1 MKDQELALAF
11 TWQKSSA
18 SGSGNCVEVA
28 QSGRVFVRDSKNPQ
42 GDFLGFRAAYW
53 MEFIDG
59 VRGEGLTVVSRSQP
73 R

>member
-1 MKDQELALAF
+1 MKDQELLSGLA
-11 TWQKSSA
+11 WRKSSA

-42 GDFLGFRAAYW
+42 GNFLGFRAAHW

-59 VRGEGLTVVSRSQP
+59 VRGEELTTVSRSQP